1 MKETVG
7 ILEKIKRELRA
18 FSVEIRYGDAFDND
32 GEHTFLSIA
41 IYTEML
47 DNPIEID
54 INLDKVLTGDINID
68 TMLEELKFELD
79 CSLNT
84 VNFYSHYSERVH

>member
-47 DNPIEID
+47 DSPIEID

>member
-1 MKETVG
+1 MKETVE

-18 FSVEIRYGDAFDND
+18 FSVEIRYGDAVDNE

-41 IYTEML
+41 IYTELL

-79 CSLNT
+79 CNMIAGD
-84 VNFYSHYSERVH
+84 FYSHYSERVH

>member
-1 MKETVG
+1 MKETLQ

-18 FSVEIRYGDAFDND
+18 FSVEIRYGDAFDNE